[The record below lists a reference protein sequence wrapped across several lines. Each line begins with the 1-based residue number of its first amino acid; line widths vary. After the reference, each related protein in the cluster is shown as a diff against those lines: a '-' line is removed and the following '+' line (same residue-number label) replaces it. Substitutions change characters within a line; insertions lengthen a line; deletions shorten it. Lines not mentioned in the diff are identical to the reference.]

1 MKSGMNKSAELP
13 EHLKDLVK
21 SKSAYLDSLDEYDSE
36 ECFDD
41 ILYSVTEAIS
51 LFQLRR
57 QIGSN
62 PSDKN

>member
-1 MKSGMNKSAELP
+1 MGKSKELL
-13 EHLKDLVK
+13 EHLKYLIK
-21 SKSAYLDSLDEYDSE
+21 SKSEYLDNLDEYDSE

-57 QIGSN
+57 QIGNNSA
-62 PSDKN
+62 DKN